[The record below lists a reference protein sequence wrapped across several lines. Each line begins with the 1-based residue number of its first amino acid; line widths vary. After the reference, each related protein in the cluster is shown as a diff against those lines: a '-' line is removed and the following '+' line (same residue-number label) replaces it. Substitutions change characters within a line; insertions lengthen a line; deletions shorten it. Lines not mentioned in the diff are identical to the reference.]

1 MYTFEELNSAFNS
14 LINAKNCKGKDLPVG
29 VDGMTGLNFKK
40 NQCQYIREIKR
51 VIERFSAP
59 SNKFDFGLLYQLRR
73 VKKSGGYRHLY
84 VPRIRDQ
91 IVFKCMFEELKT
103 ELNERGLILK
113 SSPRN
118 FVERFHDYSEKNQC
132 NWVLR
137 TDISSFYNSIDR
149 SILLEE
155 LQRLNLRSSL
165 LMLIR
170 HWLSNIRYR
179 DPLTLKTCSLQNGLP
194 QGISLSSLL
203 AEYYLTSID
212 NQYGPRYF
220 RYIDDIVIFCNNK
233 DDGRIE
239 RDRLMKLLK
248 VKNLELSRLKTQI
261 VPLERGVEWLGL
273 RHYPDR
279 VIHAEK
285 EKYGEWRQGVIG
297 VLRKIR
303 HRHPKVS
310 QKNLNLIQI
319 KKEIFSEVDAYLKG
333 DYNRRTKWYKLIMNQ
348 GQWKEFDS
356 FIHGQ
361 IKFALKYYGLKIE
374 TSDILPSIQ
383 INLSRAEKGMKPP
396 ITD

>member
-1 MYTFEELNSAFNS
+1 MY
-14 LINAKNCKGKDLPVG
+14 
-29 VDGMTGLNFKK
+29 
-40 NQCQYIREIKR
+40 
-51 VIERFSAP
+51 
-59 SNKFDFGLLYQLRR
+59 
-73 VKKSGGYRHLY
+73 
-84 VPRIRDQ
+84 
-91 IVFKCMFEELKT
+91 FEELKT
-103 ELNERGLILK
+103 ELSERGLILK

-118 FVERFHDYSEKNQC
+118 FVERFHDYSIKNQC

-179 DPLTLKTCSLQNGLP
+179 DPQTLKTCSLQNGLP

-239 RDRLMKLLK
+239 RYRLMKLLK

-279 VIHAEK
+279 VIHADK

-333 DYNRRTKWYKLIMNQ
+333 DYNRRTKWYKLILNQ

-374 TSDILPSIQ
+374 ASDILPSIQ